1 MLQVTEELRV
11 VEEILLL
18 VLDTD
23 NGEIRHTLPLRS
35 RGVAFAGA
43 ALMDLALEDRI
54 DTDLEHLLVSDRTPL
69 GNDLLDPIL
78 AEIARSGE
86 SPRDTASWITN
97 LAQRSDEIREK
108 ALARLIERGILE
120 AAPGG
125 EVFLSASVS
134 RSRRYRTADG
144 RTTEEV
150 QLRIMRTLFSDDIP
164 DPWDIVIISLAS
176 ACGVF
181 ESILSPDELAQVR
194 ERIDLVCRLDL
205 IGREVAAAIRQVE
218 TVPPLAPTSVR
229 PAAEIPQ
236 AAGLP
241 LLGNVFGM
249 AGTCAAFCS
258 GNTGST
264 GRYSEYGPCITAG
277 SPWWVPKRT
286 SSRRRIQPPFSVR
299 GSSITNSALRW
310 APIASSFQWTARSTS
325 ACAGCW
331 STAILPRCWSPIW
344 TWPTTLP

>member
-35 RGVAFAGA
+35 RAVAFAGA

-54 DTDLEHLLVSDRTPL
+54 DTDLEHLLVSDQTPL

-125 EVFLSASVS
+125 EVFLSAGVS

-144 RTTEEV
+144 STTEEV
-150 QLRIMRTLFSDDIP
+150 QLRSCGRC
-164 DPWDIVIISLAS
+164 S
-176 ACGVF
+176 AMTF
-181 ESILSPDELAQVR
+181 
-194 ERIDLVCRLDL
+194 
-205 IGREVAAAIRQVE
+205 
-218 TVPPLAPTSVR
+218 PTR
-229 PAAEIPQ
+229 
-236 AAGLP
+236 
-241 LLGNVFGM
+241 
-249 AGTCAAFCS
+249 GT
-258 GNTGST
+258 
-264 GRYSEYGPCITAG
+264 
-277 SPWWVPKRT
+277 
-286 SSRRRIQPPFSVR
+286 
-299 GSSITNSALRW
+299 
-310 APIASSFQWTARSTS
+310 
-325 ACAGCW
+325 
-331 STAILPRCWSPIW
+331 
-344 TWPTTLP
+344 